1 MTTAWTDITADQV
14 TPALRAL
21 FRTDEPQACR
31 CFTVLDG
38 AQPRGQI
45 LCDNSTTPTWGIVV
59 EPTDHTI
66 FLGGDVDAAT
76 LVAIFDLVRQQGEVI
91 VGMWLDDPR
100 QSLLPP
106 NPDYDG
112 RTLEFYDRPV
122 GTGLEQF
129 LHPLPEGCQIHR
141 LNRELIMQ
149 TEWGPGDVASW
160 GGLDAWE
167 RNCFGYCL
175 MRGDELLSE
184 AGVGPPAIGL
194 YEPGIITQTAHR
206 GHGYATITVAHL
218 IQTIEASGFNTY
230 WNCAKQNLAS
240 AAVARKLG
248 YRVEKEYRCMAW
260 NQINA

>member
-1 MTTAWTDITADQV
+1 MKVIRHITLDKI

-38 AQPRGQI
+38 TAHGGNI
-45 LCDNSTTPTWGIVV
+45 LCDDPVHPTWAVVV
-59 EPTDHTI
+59 EPTDTSLYFGGNI
-66 FLGGDVDAAT
+66 NASIIATVFNALRKEGDV
-76 LVAIFDLVRQQGEVI
+76 L

-100 QSLLPP
+100 QTLLPS

-122 GTGLEQF
+122 GQGLDQL

-141 LNRELIMQ
+141 LNRELIMR
-149 TEWGPGDVASW
+149 TEWGPTDVAAW
-160 GGLDAWE
+160 GGLEAWE
-167 RNCFGYCL
+167 RTCFGYCL

-184 AGVGPPAIGL
+184 ATVGASAIGFH
-194 YEPGIITQTAHR
+194 EPGVITQAAHR
-206 GHGYATITVAHL
+206 GKGYATITVAHL
-218 IQTIEASGFNTY
+218 IREIESLGLQTY

-248 YRVEKEYRCMAW
+248 YRIEKEYRCMVW
-260 NQINA
+260 SKLS